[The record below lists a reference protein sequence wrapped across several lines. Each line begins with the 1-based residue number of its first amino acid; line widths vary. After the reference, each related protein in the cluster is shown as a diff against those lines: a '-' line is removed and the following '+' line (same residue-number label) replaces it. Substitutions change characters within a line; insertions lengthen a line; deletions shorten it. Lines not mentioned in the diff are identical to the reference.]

1 MKTHELSQDGGTP
14 LGTQSLQ
21 GWGSR
26 FKCSRPALGTRD
38 PCQPKQQT
46 SEAEGNK
53 TKCKSCVVWLT
64 WKSQQTPCLC
74 FSSAGTQV

>member
-1 MKTHELSQDGGTP
+1 MKTHELSQDGGTL

-21 GWGSR
+21 DWDSR
-26 FKCSRPALGTRD
+26 FKCSRPALDTRD
-38 PCQPKQQT
+38 PCQP
-46 SEAEGNK
+46 EAEGNK

-74 FSSAGTQV
+74 FLSAGTQV